1 MALYELAVVGGAGTT
16 GVAQAEFRAGA
27 DPAYIREVGIF
38 LNAAT
43 ASTIG
48 LGRPANNGSVAGG
61 TVTLGQANV
70 QDDSAAAAGFVTTG
84 WSTAPT
90 VPTQFFRRI
99 GLPAAIGNGIIWT
112 WGERG
117 LRVKQAT
124 SLVVWNLATN
134 SVASISFVWEE

>member
-1 MALYELAVVGGAGTT
+1 MALYELAVVGGAGTIN
-16 GVAQAEFRAGA
+16 VAQCELRAGA
-27 DPAYIREVGIF
+27 DPVYVREIGLF

-61 TVTLGQANV
+61 SVTLVQANC
-70 QDDSAAAAGFVTTG
+70 QDDPAATSGIVTSG
-84 WSTAPT
+84 WSTPPT

-117 LRVKQAT
+117 LRIKQGT
-124 SLVVWNLATN
+124 SLVLWNIAAS
-134 SVASISFVWEE
+134 SVASLYFVVEE